1 MRDGKKRHRIFHVNM
16 LRKWH
21 VPTNTG
27 YLAQESAEESED
39 DVPTWDNDRE
49 GAPTVGKTLLGA
61 QKEELM
67 DLVGKLFRCTC
78 AVPMSQNIQSTPEM

>member
-1 MRDGKKRHRIFHVNM
+1 M

-21 VPTNTG
+21 VPTSTG
-27 YLAQESAEESED
+27 YLTQESAEESED

-49 GAPTVGKTLLGA
+49 GIPTVGKTLLGA

-67 DLVGKLFRCTC
+67 DLVGKLFRCTY
-78 AVPMSQNIQSTPEM
+78 AVPMSQVYLCCTNVTEHSIDTRDAAPV